1 MNEAQSIVKAARVTE
16 VGKLSSLSE
25 DYYPNGELFSLFL
38 NPTESS
44 SVSVGDV
51 MVVEAM
57 LPHSIAE
64 FVEVPVVVGDWSPV
78 VFLGLKAGT
87 INLGEVD
94 VYVAPM
100 KDLII

>member
-1 MNEAQSIVKAARVTE
+1 
-16 VGKLSSLSE
+16 
-25 DYYPNGELFSLFL
+25 
-38 NPTESS
+38 
-44 SVSVGDV
+44 